1 MGNFL
6 VSTPATLSEAITA
19 ATGVI
24 GTVITWTVDTV
35 MANPLLATF
44 FVVGLIGLGI
54 GVLSRLKRV

>member
-6 VSTPATLSEAITA
+6 TTTPTSLTEAISA

-44 FVVGLIGLGI
+44 FVAGLIGLGI
-54 GVLSRLKRV
+54 GVLSRLKQV